1 MKDDALRRLQEL
13 AERLQDPDN
22 PVDEHNLDEVMGEL
36 SASLTDVFAFAN
48 QHIQMGLRQ
57 VETARQALA
66 REGLEEADEVA
77 GLLKDLGAARRQLD
91 VSLDLTRENL
101 EGAELGPD
109 PVDGGLLTPPMRECL
124 RRLDG

>member
-1 MKDDALRRLQEL
+1 MKDDPLRRLQEL
-13 AERLQDPDN
+13 AERLQNPDH
-22 PVDEHNLDEVMGEL
+22 PLDEHNLDQVMGEL

-66 REGLEEADEVA
+66 REGLDEAGEVA
-77 GLLKDLGAARRQLD
+77 GLLKELGAARRQLD
-91 VSLDLTRENL
+91 VSIDLTRENL
-101 EGAELGPD
+101 EKPETGPN
-109 PVDGGLLTPPMRECL
+109 PVEGGLLTPQMRECL